1 MLDEKYEWVAVMT
14 RHQAESIAA
23 KAIENLGAE
32 VYLPM
37 MPLRDRRFKGN
48 DIPEKPMFPCYL
60 FAKINNKMVYNTRT
74 ARGVI
79 GIVTSNHSACVVPQR
94 DIDNVKAFEASQR
107 KVYIH
112 ATQQLVKG
120 AMATITSGEFAGM
133 QGRLIRGCKDGNFAV
148 SLEVMHV
155 SFVVHVR
162 RDELVPAEKPEEEK
176 GLLDN

>member
-1 MLDEKYEWVAVMT
+1 MLDKKFEWVAVMT
-14 RHQAESIAA
+14 RYQAEPIAV
-23 KAIENLGAE
+23 KALADLGLE

-37 MPLRDRRFKGN
+37 MPMRDRRHKG
-48 DIPEKPMFPCYL
+48 DDLPEKPMFPCYL
-60 FAKINNKMVYNTRT
+60 FVKINNKWVYKTRT
-74 ARGVI
+74 ARGVV
-79 GIVTSNHSACVVPQR
+79 GIVTSNHSAIVVPQR
-94 DIDNVKAFEASQR
+94 DIDNVRAFEASQR

-112 ATQQLVKG
+112 NTQQLVKG

-162 RDELVPAEKPEEEK
+162 RDELIPADEPEEKKGMLEK
-176 GLLDN
+176 